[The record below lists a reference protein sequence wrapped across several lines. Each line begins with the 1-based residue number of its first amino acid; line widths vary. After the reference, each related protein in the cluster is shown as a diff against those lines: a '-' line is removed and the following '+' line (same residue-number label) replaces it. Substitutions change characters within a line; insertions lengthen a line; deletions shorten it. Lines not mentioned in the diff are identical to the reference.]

1 MTDLSQ
7 STRQFPKIDGAF
19 AAIIVIYVCVALFLP
34 AEFGATLGFTANAM
48 TSTAP
53 FIIFAVLAVAYLKAT
68 GAETLLA
75 RAFEGG
81 TNPHDR
87 FGRTIGWIIPL
98 LFMRGDPLYCGTLG
112 RWCPPWR
119 GDGVLAILPVDGS
132 CDVRHH
138 QRNIGI

>member
-34 AEFGATLGFTANAM
+34 AEFGATLGFMANAM

-53 FIIFAVLAVAYLKAT
+53 FIIFAVLAV
-68 GAETLLA
+68 
-75 RAFEGG
+75 
-81 TNPHDR
+81 
-87 FGRTIGWIIPL
+87 IGWIIPL
-98 LFMRGDPLYCGTLG
+98 LFMRGDPVYCGTLG
-112 RWCPPWR
+112 CWRPPWR
-119 GDGVLAILPVDGS
+119 GNGVLAILPVDGP

>member
-53 FIIFAVLAVAYLKAT
+53 FIIFAVLAVAYSRRQARKHCWPVRLK
-68 GAETLLA
+68 
-75 RAFEGG
+75 
-81 TNPHDR
+81 
-87 FGRTIGWIIPL
+87 GRKP
-98 LFMRGDPLYCGTLG
+98 
-112 RWCPPWR
+112 
-119 GDGVLAILPVDGS
+119 A
-132 CDVRHH
+132 
-138 QRNIGI
+138 

>member
-1 MTDLSQ
+1 MNAMTDLSQ
-7 STRQFPKIDGAF
+7 STRQFPKVDGAF

-75 RAFEGG
+75 
-81 TNPHDR
+81 P
-87 FGRTIGWIIPL
+87 
-98 LFMRGDPLYCGTLG
+98 C
-112 RWCPPWR
+112 
-119 GDGVLAILPVDGS
+119 V
-132 CDVRHH
+132 
-138 QRNIGI
+138 